1 MTDCVDDY
9 QYSPKE
15 EEEKNDLIKKTCI
28 PYNYNLNVI
37 EEDDEN
43 IKNKEDEHLSEEESL
58 GYNSNYK
65 LFQNNS
71 MNKEH
76 QNVKEKTTKRKLSTL
91 STTIS
96 QTDICSET
104 NSFLPPNNLKC
115 QNDRKTSYTQSSH
128 IYFGR
133 ERLNSTPVTCYY
145 EGLDFYLRGLQPEKN
160 DYQKTNNYIEKEIF
174 FKEKNIPYKD
184 CKYKSFDLAENKK
197 FNSNQILKNI
207 EENYKNQKNKKFNSN
222 QILKNI
228 EENYKNQNDNK
239 MPLSISKDNSQNNTN
254 NSQNL
259 FMSMTPKFTN
269 TIHGK
274 FDMPMYYFG
283 YYNFDSKYINIILF
297 FSSSV

>member
-207 EENYKNQKNKKFNSN
+207 EENYKNQ
-222 QILKNI
+222 
-228 EENYKNQNDNK
+228 NDNK

-283 YYNFDSKYINIILF
+283 YYNFDSKFINIILF
-297 FSSSV
+297 FSCSV